1 MREMRFCRLE
11 KEELPAA
18 LRLFERVFGAP
29 EEGRLSLFAPLA
41 RVMGL
46 WEGKALLSMLTVFPA
61 ELRCKGGRLSAAYL
75 YAVATRPEREGE
87 GLCTELLHKTHAY
100 LAGEGCH
107 AAVLL
112 PSSEKN
118 RRFYAGRGYRL
129 LSSMAFGRFR
139 DEGGEALPAAPCTA
153 AEYRTLRERFLPAEC
168 LLWGGAGL
176 SFMESWLSLYGGGF
190 WRLGTK
196 EHPLGAAALNREG
209 GLRVREL
216 LLKDPAQREKAL
228 CGLLRASGE
237 ESCTLS
243 LSSPLLPEESP
254 VPYAMW
260 LPLGEERTA
269 GEGFYTNLL
278 MD

>member
-1 MREMRFCRLE
+1 MGEIRFCKLE
-11 KEELPAA
+11 KEALPAA
-18 LRLFERVFGAP
+18 LRLFERAFGAP
-29 EEGRLSLFAPLA
+29 EEGRLSLGDPLA
-41 RVMGL
+41 RVLGL
-46 WEGKALLSMLTVFPA
+46 WEGETLLSMLTVFPA
-61 ELRCKGGRLSAAYL
+61 ELKLKGGRLPAAYL

-87 GLCTELLHKTHAY
+87 GLCTELLERTHAR
-100 LAGEGCH
+100 LAGEGCR

-118 RRFYAGRGYRL
+118 RRFYAGRGYRP

-153 AEYRTLRERFLPAEC
+153 AEYRTLRERFLPEEC
-168 LLWGGAGL
+168 LLWGEAGL
-176 SFMESWLSLYGGGF
+176 SFMGRWLSLYGGGF

-216 LLKDPAQREKAL
+216 LLKDPALREKAL

-237 ESCTLS
+237 ESCSLS
-243 LSSPLLPEESP
+243 LGPWLLPEELP
-254 VPYAMW
+254 VSYAMW